1 MGARHPF
8 RPLRKHPLFECR
20 RRAESFRNYF
30 QAVPYVT
37 FTLLRKFVQVEL
49 RTAHG
54 RIDVV
59 VETEGWVWVME
70 LKRDGTVAE
79 ALEHMEE
86 RGYCD
91 RFVADP
97 RTLIRIGG
105 VFDSASRH
113 LVGWKR
119 A

>member
-1 MGARHPF
+1 M
-8 RPLRKHPLFECR
+8 
-20 RRAESFRNYF
+20 
-30 QAVPYVT
+30 PYVT